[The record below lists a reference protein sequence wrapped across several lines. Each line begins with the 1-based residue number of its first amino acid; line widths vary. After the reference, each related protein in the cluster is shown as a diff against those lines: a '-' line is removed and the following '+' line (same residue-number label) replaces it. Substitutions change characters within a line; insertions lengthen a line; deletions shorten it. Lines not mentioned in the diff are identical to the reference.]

1 LQRTETSQQ
10 PTRVR
15 TPRKENNEILGII
28 EQMLGASRVRVRCM
42 DGHTRM
48 GRIPGKL
55 KRKIWVR
62 EGDVVIV
69 TPWEVQ
75 SNEKCDI
82 IWRYTKGQVSWL
94 SKRGYLKQ
102 ENYD

>member
-1 LQRTETSQQ
+1 MQNQNQEQ

-15 TPRKENNEILGII
+15 VPRKDQNEILGVI

-42 DGHTRM
+42 DGKTRM

-62 EGDVVIV
+62 EGDIVIV
-69 TPWEVQ
+69 VPWEVQ
-75 SNEKCDI
+75 SDEKCDI

-94 SKRGYLKQ
+94 SKKGYLKQ
-102 ENYD
+102 LY

>member
-1 LQRTETSQQ
+1 MQEQEVTQ
-10 PTRVR
+10 TRVR
-15 TPRKENNEILGII
+15 VPRESDNEILGVI

-42 DGHTRM
+42 DGHLRM

-62 EGDVVIV
+62 EDDVVIV

-75 SNEKCDI
+75 SDEKCDI
-82 IWRYTKGQVSWL
+82 IWRYTKGQVDWL
-94 SKRGYLKQ
+94 AKKGYL
-102 ENYD
+102 DFMR

>member
-1 LQRTETSQQ
+1 MQKKYQGPQQ

-15 TPRKENNEILGII
+15 TPRQDQNEILGII

-42 DGHTRM
+42 DGKLRM

-62 EGDVVIV
+62 EGDIVIV
-69 TPWEVQ
+69 VPWEVQ
-75 SNEKCDI
+75 SDEKCDI
-82 IWRYTKGQVSWL
+82 VWRYTKGQVEWL
-94 SKRGYLKQ
+94 RRKGYLDFT
-102 ENYD
+102 Y

>member
-1 LQRTETSQQ
+1 MRGQQAPPQQ

-15 TPRKENNEILGII
+15 TPRENENEVLGVI

-42 DGHTRM
+42 DGKLRM

-62 EGDVVIV
+62 EDDVVIV

-75 SNEKCDI
+75 SDEKCDV
-82 IWRYTKGQVSWL
+82 IWRYTKGQVDWL
-94 SKRGYLKQ
+94 NKKGYL
-102 ENYD
+102 DFMR